1 MCTTNKQSI
10 EISYNDIKNTNPT
23 LATWIAF
30 EPLVIFPLLNKIAYG
45 LACKQYPSYAN
56 IHPEVFVKIKDLP
69 IKDNLRELRHIHL
82 NKLINITGVITK
94 RNQVLNQLKRITCRC
109 QRCGELLGPFIAS
122 SMSEIH
128 LGACNSCQSKGPFYI
143 DKERTIYRNHQTI
156 TVQELPHEVPP
167 GRIPRQKDVVL
178 LGDNIELARPGDA
191 VQIIGVYMNRYSLN
205 LNIKQGFP
213 VFNTIIEA
221 NSIIRIEDSD
231 SKDDNEKDGEDHFK
245 QLSKRPNLEQDIIN
259 SIAPS
264 IYGH

>member
-1 MCTTNKQSI
+1 
-10 EISYNDIKNTNPT
+10 
-23 LATWIAF
+23 
-30 EPLVIFPLLNKIAYG
+30 
-45 LACKQYPSYAN
+45 
-56 IHPEVFVKIKDLP
+56 
-69 IKDNLRELRHIHL
+69 
-82 NKLINITGVITK
+82 
-94 RNQVLNQLKRITCRC
+94 
-109 QRCGELLGPFIAS
+109 
-122 SMSEIH
+122 MSEIH